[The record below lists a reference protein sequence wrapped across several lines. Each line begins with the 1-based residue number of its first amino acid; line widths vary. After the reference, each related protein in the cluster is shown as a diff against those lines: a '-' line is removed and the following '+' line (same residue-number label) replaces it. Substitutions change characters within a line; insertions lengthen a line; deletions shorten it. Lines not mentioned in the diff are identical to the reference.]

1 MKQSGD
7 SNIARECPGGVV
19 VREWKLSPQGMRV
32 KKQIVVLVT
41 ARHLR
46 ISVFYCIEV
55 EARHHM
61 ERESHTAREI
71 EKRMNLELGCV

>member
-7 SNIARECPGGVV
+7 SKIARESRGGAV

-41 ARHLR
+41 ARHFRTL
-46 ISVFYCIEV
+46 VLL
-55 EARHHM
+55 H
-61 ERESHTAREI
+61 
-71 EKRMNLELGCV
+71 